1 LRVSKAVLIV
11 DDEPDI
17 ITYLSIALN
26 ENGYETLS
34 ARSAD
39 AGFRIVE
46 NSMPDLVCLDIMM
59 PMKSGISLYLR
70 LKNDL
75 RFKDIPVLIIS
86 GVVRD
91 DDFDIESYTAG
102 ETAPAPD
109 GFLEKPVDVSRLIEI
124 VEGLTRDRRENS
136 RNQVG

>member
-1 LRVSKAVLIV
+1 MRVSKSVLIV

-46 NSMPDLVCLDIMM
+46 NSSPDLICLDIMM

-70 LKNDL
+70 LKKDS

-86 GVVRD
+86 GVARD
-91 DDFDIESYTAG
+91 GDFNIANFTAG
-102 ETAPAPD
+102 ETAPEPD

-124 VEGLTRDRRENS
+124 VEGLTRNHSE